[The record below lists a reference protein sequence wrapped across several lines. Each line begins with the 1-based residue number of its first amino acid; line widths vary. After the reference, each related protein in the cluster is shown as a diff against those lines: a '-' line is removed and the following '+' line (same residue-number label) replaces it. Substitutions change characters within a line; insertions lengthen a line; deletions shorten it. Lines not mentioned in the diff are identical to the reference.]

1 MEMLKSIETKKDN
14 FPITLLQLKPKKNG
28 KLPKSHRY
36 DQLPLLCSHPGGF
49 SGAGCLGLAVAKVGI
64 IYKLQNIIKENS
76 SKKCSNKAKQLE
88 FSAII
93 FQLFL
98 KNLT

>member
-1 MEMLKSIETKKDN
+1 MKGNLEIRMEMLKSMETKKDN
-14 FPITLLQLKPKKNG
+14 HPITLLQLKSKKNG

-64 IYKLQNIIKENS
+64 IYKLQNIIKEN
-76 SKKCSNKAKQLE
+76 
-88 FSAII
+88 
-93 FQLFL
+93 
-98 KNLT
+98 